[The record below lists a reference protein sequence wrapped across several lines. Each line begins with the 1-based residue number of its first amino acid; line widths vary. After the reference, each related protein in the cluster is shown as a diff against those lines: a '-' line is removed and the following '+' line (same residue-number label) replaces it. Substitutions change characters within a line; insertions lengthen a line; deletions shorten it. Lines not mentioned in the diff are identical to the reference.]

1 MDLMVWLGI
10 LIVTILIEVVTIR
23 YFTIWFSIGALA
35 AVVLSF
41 FNVPVAVQIIAFVIV
56 SVLALIFL
64 RPILVRWFN
73 RDRKRAHV
81 ESMIGRQAIV
91 ISDIDNAQGGG
102 LVKIGKKEWSAR
114 SKNDRIRFR
123 TGDVIRV
130 TAVTG
135 KYLIVDE

>member
-10 LIVTILIEVVTIR
+10 MIITILIEVITIR

-35 AVVLSF
+35 AVAATLL
-41 FNVPVAVQIIAFVIV
+41 NAPVAVQIVVFVVV

-64 RPILVRWFN
+64 RPILVKWFN
-73 RDRKRAHV
+73 RDKKRARV
-81 ESMIGRQAIV
+81 EGMIGRQAIV
-91 ISDIDNAQGGG
+91 ISDIDNTQGGG
-102 LVKIGKKEWSAR
+102 LVRIGKKEWSAR
-114 SKNDRIRFR
+114 RKNDRARYR

-135 KYLIVDE
+135 NYLIVEE